1 VSFSVRA
8 MEARDLD
15 RVLVLA
21 AASAEA
27 PRWTRRDYEQV
38 LLAAPEEPLARCAM
52 VALCG
57 SSLAGVA
64 VASLLQQETVAEVDG
79 LVVDPDYRRQGIGS
93 ALISAAMAWTADAG
107 ASGVRLE
114 VRASNAAAIAL
125 YRRHG
130 FCQVGIRRAY
140 YSAPAEDA
148 VLMHA
153 PLSPMAPG

>member
-8 MEARDLD
+8 MEAQDLD
-15 RVLVLA
+15 RVLMLA
-21 AASAEA
+21 AASVEA
-27 PRWTRRDYEQV
+27 PRWTPRDYEQIR
-38 LLAAPEEPLARCAM
+38 LAAPEEPLARCAM

-57 SSLAGVA
+57 ASLAGFA

-79 LVVDPDYRRQGIGS
+79 LVVDQNYRRQGIGS
-93 ALISAAMAWTADAG
+93 ALIGASMAWAANAG

-125 YRRHG
+125 YRRND
-130 FCQVGIRRAY
+130 FCQVGVRRAY

-148 VLMHA
+148 VLMQA
-153 PLSPMAPG
+153 PLFLV

>member
-1 VSFSVRA
+1 
-8 MEARDLD
+8 MEAQDLD
-15 RVLVLA
+15 RMLMLA

-27 PRWTRRDYEQV
+27 LRWMRRDYEQ
-38 LLAAPEEPLARCAM
+38 LLFAAPGEPLARCAM

-57 SSLAGVA
+57 GNLAGFA

-79 LVVDPDYRRQGIGS
+79 VVVDQDYRGQGIGS
-93 ALISAAMAWTADAG
+93 ALISAAMAWAANAG

-148 VLMHA
+148 VLMQA
-153 PLSPMAPG
+153 PLFPTAPT

>member
-1 VSFSVRA
+1 
-8 MEARDLD
+8 MEAQDLD
-15 RVLVLA
+15 RMLMLA

-27 PRWTRRDYEQV
+27 PRWTRRDYEQL
-38 LLAAPEEPLARCAM
+38 LLAAPAEPLARCAM

-57 SSLAGVA
+57 DSLAGLA

-79 LVVDPDYRRQGIGS
+79 LVVDQDYRRQGIGS
-93 ALISAAMAWTADAG
+93 ALICAAMAWAANAG

-114 VRASNAAAIAL
+114 VRASNTAAIAL

-148 VLMHA
+148 VLMQA
-153 PLSPMAPG
+153 PLFPMAPART